1 MITGSETVHLLARP
15 LPAMLEGR
23 LPVIPPAD
31 VVALGLREDQIV
43 RPLVTVQSDAL
54 KLVLQ
59 GKAFDPPPGMKLVV
73 GESPAMRVQLLPGG
87 GAILHLA
94 QANASTPAAAVVPAR
109 IDRLLLMP
117 LGAAPL
123 LQTLQPGVLQQW
135 LAPALTSHPQVGTL
149 LQTWLRARPSM
160 DALDG
165 PGLRQAILASGF
177 LTESRLQRKS
187 VGPVDLKSVFR
198 QLIEQL
204 QSEHPD
210 PASKLTEA
218 VDEIEAFQLQ
228 TLQSDPARPL
238 PLNVVL
244 SFAQGPPVQLT
255 VHRDK
260 PGKPRHESTWD
271 VDLYTQSDDWGQ
283 IWLRTRVIGLDRVG
297 LTLWAEREDIY
308 TLAVQRGHLL
318 RESLREAQLTL
329 NDFRVIHG
337 PRPQAAPPAHAA
349 GSGSG
354 RLIDCEA

>member
-15 LPAMLEGR
+15 LPAVLEAR
-23 LPVIPPAD
+23 LSVIPAPD
-31 VVALGLREDQIV
+31 VVALGLRDDQIV

-59 GKAFDPPPGMKLVV
+59 GRAFDPLPGMKLVA
-73 GESPAMRVQLLPGG
+73 GESPPMRVQLLPGG
-87 GAILHLA
+87 GAVLHLVQTA
-94 QANASTPAAAVVPAR
+94 TTTPPTVAPAR
-109 IDRLLLMP
+109 LERLFHMP
-117 LGAAPL
+117 GGFDHL
-123 LQTLQPGVLQQW
+123 LQALRPGVLQQW
-135 LAPALTSHPQVGTL
+135 LAPAVASNPQVGTL
-149 LQTWLRARPSM
+149 LQIFLRARPAM
-160 DALDG
+160 DGLDG

-187 VGPVDLKSVFR
+187 AGPVDLKSVFR

-204 QSEHPD
+204 QSEHPE
-210 PASKLTEA
+210 PASKLAEA

-228 TLQSDPARPL
+228 TLQNDPARPL
-238 PLNVVL
+238 PLNLVL
-244 SFAQGPPVQLT
+244 AFGNGPPMQLT

-260 PGKPRHESTWD
+260 PGKPREESTWD
-271 VDLYTQSDDWGQ
+271 VDLYSQSDDWGQ
-283 IWLRTRVIGLDRVG
+283 IWLRTRVIGTDRVG

-318 RESLREAQLTL
+318 RDALREAQLTL

-337 PRPQAAPPAHAA
+337 PRPRSTPPSPAA
-349 GSGSG
+349 GTG